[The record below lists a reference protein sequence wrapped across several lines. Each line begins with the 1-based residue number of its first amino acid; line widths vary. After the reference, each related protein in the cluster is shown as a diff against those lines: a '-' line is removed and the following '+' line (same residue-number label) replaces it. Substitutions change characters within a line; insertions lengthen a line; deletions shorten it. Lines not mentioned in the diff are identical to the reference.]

1 MTTAANQTLRARRN
15 APFEWRFQVMDG
27 LTPVDITG
35 VLMAMQVRL
44 YGAAAG
50 VALISL
56 DMVTVEGSKGIR
68 IANAAEG
75 RVHIVIPE
83 ADISGLPGV
92 HQPDR
97 LSSQSYP
104 YDLRVTPAGGIAEVW
119 AQGLFTV
126 EPGVTKA

>member
-27 LTPVDITG
+27 LTPVDLTG
-35 VLMAMQVRL
+35 YSLAMQLRL

-50 VALISL
+50 AALISL
-56 DMVTVEGSKGIR
+56 DMVTVEGAKGIR

-75 RVHIVIPE
+75 RVHIFIPE
-83 ADISGLPGV
+83 ADINGLPGV

-104 YDLRVTPAGGIAEVW
+104 FDLRVTPAGGVAEVW
-119 AQGLFTV
+119 VQGLFIV